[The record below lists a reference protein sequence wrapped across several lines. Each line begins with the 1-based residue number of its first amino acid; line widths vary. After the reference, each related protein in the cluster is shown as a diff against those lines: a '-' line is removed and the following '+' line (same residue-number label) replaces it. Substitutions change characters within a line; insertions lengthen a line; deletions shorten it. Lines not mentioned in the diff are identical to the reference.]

1 MKLISC
7 HIENFGKLSD
17 RSVSFDDISGIN
29 VLCENNGWGKSTLAN
44 FIKVMF
50 FGFDNEGKRS
60 SVENERQHFKPWQGG
75 VYGGQLMFESGGKRY
90 IMSRTFGAKE
100 KDDEFMLQDADTRLE
115 VTNFSKNIGEE
126 LFQIDRASF
135 ARSVYISQND
145 CVTTTTD
152 RINAKLGN
160 LTDNTDDLNNYET
173 AAKKI
178 ADKLNFLSKT
188 RKTGELYKQKEKI
201 AQLKQ
206 EIKKGEA
213 IDSSMEG
220 ILGLKNELY
229 SSYETL
235 KARRSE
241 LQGRQKEISEY
252 KDILVK
258 KKEYEQLCDVEAKK
272 RKDYEEKKA
281 MFPVRIPEGEEIDK
295 YIELEYRTSVLK
307 KNLEFSKPEDDEIK
321 LLSLLE
327 KRFGEGIPNSEE
339 IEEVRHKVGDMQT
352 LRWNIGKS
360 MLNEEETHSL
370 KRFEELFAAAVPE
383 EEKIDKLSK
392 AWSLRCEKK
401 NTLSSKIATVTMLKM
416 TEAANEES
424 RRNGES
430 WGYGQDRALDRSVG
444 SEQKREGTKNGSRKY
459 TYATLTLLAILGM
472 IGALLCFV
480 MPSVGVGVLA
490 ADIVA
495 VIIVIFLTIAKSRTT
510 KRDTGNDSYSSPLT
524 QTAPAAPPYLALQRE
539 IEDDKDLINK
549 VENDVKNFL
558 LSYKIPYEESSVTSD
573 LYQLKENVRLYKRL
587 QEKSESGEGERLK
600 RRYNELRS
608 GVDAFLQKYGVCS
621 NEHNEEVEDTAEHAN
636 KEFISTDRIL
646 HYVNLI
652 YELESSADKFTALKV
667 RKADYEKSYGEYKKN
682 TEDLNSF
689 INGLKMEY
697 EGDLHSTMQ
706 HIKKARE
713 DCLDTESEYKEAAEA
728 KKKYEVENS
737 NILDAIKNT
746 KEAEED
752 VSLAEIEEKLS
763 EISAEIEKY
772 HSNMAAY
779 NRQLDELQE
788 RRDEITEAEVR
799 LDELQE
805 LYDVNEKKL
814 DTLKKTQQYLEQ
826 AKISLTAKYTQPIK
840 EGFDKYFGILC
851 DIESEN
857 YQLDANLEM
866 SVLEQGMPRDT
877 AFLSTGY
884 QDMIGICM
892 RMALIDAMYKDEKPF
907 VIFDDPFVN
916 LDEEKTR
923 AALKL
928 LEKIAKEYQVVYF
941 TCNESRR

>member
-1 MKLISC
+1 MRLISC

-17 RSVSFDDISGIN
+17 RTISFDDISGIN
-29 VLCENNGWGKSTLAN
+29 VLCENNGWGKSTLAD

-75 VYGGQLMFESGGKRY
+75 VYGGQLTFESSGKRY

-135 ARSVYISQND
+135 ARSAYISQND

-178 ADKLNFLSKT
+178 ADRLNFMSKT

-220 ILGLKNELY
+220 ILNHKNELH

-258 KKEYEQLCDVEAKK
+258 KREYEQLCDVEAKK
-272 RKDYEEKKA
+272 RKGYEEKKA
-281 MFPVRIPEGEEIDK
+281 LFPVRIPEGEEIDK
-295 YIELEYRTSVLK
+295 YVELEYRTSVLE
-307 KNLEFSKPEDDEIK
+307 KNLEFKKPEDNEVK
-321 LLSLLE
+321 QLSLLE
-327 KRFGEGIPNSEE
+327 KRFSEGIPNSEE
-339 IEEVRHKVGDMQT
+339 IEETRRKVSDMQT
-352 LRWNIGKS
+352 LRWSIEKS
-360 MLNEEETHSL
+360 MLNEEETDSL
-370 KRFEELFAAAVPE
+370 KRFEELFSGAVPE
-383 EEKIDKLSK
+383 EEEIDKLSK
-392 AWSLRCEKK
+392 EWSIRCEKK

-430 WGYGQDRALDRSVG
+430 WGHGQDSGTEQSVRSG
-444 SEQKREGTKNGSRKY
+444 KNRENAKKGSRKY
-459 TYATLTLLAILGM
+459 TYAILALFAVLVL
-472 IGALLCFV
+472 IGVLLCFV

-495 VIIVIFLTIAKSRTT
+495 VIIVIFLTIIKNRPSII
-510 KRDTGNDSYSSPLT
+510 
-524 QTAPAAPPYLALQRE
+524 QTAPTVPPYMALQRE
-539 IEDDKDLINK
+539 IENDEELINK
-549 VENDVKNFL
+549 IETDVRSFL
-558 LSYKIPYEESSVTSD
+558 LRYKIPYEESSITSD
-573 LYQLKENVRLYKRL
+573 LYQLKENVKLYKRL
-587 QEKSESGEGERLK
+587 QEKSNSGEAERLK
-600 RRYNELRS
+600 SRYNELKN
-608 GVDAFLQKYGVCS
+608 GVDAFLQRYGVCS
-621 NEHNEEVEDTAEHAN
+621 NEHNEGVLDAAQYTN
-636 KEFISTDRIL
+636 KEPINTDLTSR
-646 HYVNLI
+646 YVNLI
-652 YELESSADKFTALKV
+652 YELESSVDKYNALKN
-667 RKADYEKSYGEYKKN
+667 RKSDYEKSYGEYKKN
-682 TEDLNSF
+682 TEALNSF
-689 INGLKMEY
+689 INELKIEY
-697 EGDLHSTMQ
+697 EGDLHSAMQ
-706 HIKKARE
+706 FIKDARE
-713 DCLDTESEYKEAAEA
+713 DCLESESEYKEAVEA
-728 KKKYEVENS
+728 KKKYETENS
-737 NILDAIKNT
+737 NVLDAIRNT
-746 KEAEED
+746 KEVEED
-752 VSLAEIEEKLS
+752 VSLAGIEEKLS
-763 EISAEIEKY
+763 EISTEIEKY
-772 HSNMAAY
+772 HSSMAAY

-788 RRDEITEAEVR
+788 KRDEITEAEVR

-814 DTLKKTQQYLEQ
+814 NILKKTQKYLEQ

-866 SVLEQGMPRDT
+866 SVFEQGMPRDT
-877 AFLSTGY
+877 AFLSAGY

-916 LDEEKTR
+916 LDGEKTR

-928 LEKIAKEYQVVYF
+928 LEMIAKEYQVVYF
-941 TCNESRR
+941 T